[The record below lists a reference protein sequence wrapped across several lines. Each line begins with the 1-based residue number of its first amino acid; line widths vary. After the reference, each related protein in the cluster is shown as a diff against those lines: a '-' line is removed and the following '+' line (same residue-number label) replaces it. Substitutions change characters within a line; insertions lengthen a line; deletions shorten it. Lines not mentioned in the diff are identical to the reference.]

1 MIQSTESVVQSTGP
15 SIQATGSVRKFP
27 GTTSSLLDH
36 QSRRLDQPNTCHPV
50 YWIGVSVDWIEQ
62 VLQTSQIF
70 LEMSTGYY
78 NHFYII
84 CLHMAPT
91 MYIVYLRFNG
101 EIIYGQNGAEY
112 QGSQMKFIRV
122 HRGISFVE
130 LETKIFNALQ
140 LDNQS
145 HRITVT
151 YRCPQEVI
159 SPHIN
164 YMTLLITDDDG
175 VNLMFDMLDA
185 TPELKGIE
193 LYISVEDCVGEGVE
207 PLTQDDGDGLVAEDC
222 VGEDVQQMTVHDTA
236 PSTQPSTVGRC
247 TPQLHEIRT
256 SVEDC
261 GPSTRHEYVPY
272 EVNPLP
278 GVHDT
283 MMLEC
288 TADDEEEN
296 ADYDNDSYFD
306 DDDNDLYFDDDDDDD
321 DDDATDVHNDEVDD
335 VVPSLKPKS
344 SSFTTNTWDN
354 INDTSFN
361 DEVTPLDSWDKKQE
375 LRKGLFFKSKIEVQY
390 ALKVYSSRV
399 NQEYKVKESNK
410 RKLHG
415 FVHCRPVVSIDAT
428 HLYGKYEGK
437 LMIAMATDANNGI
450 YPLAFAVM
458 EKESKEYMALPLN
471 AYHRFC
477 IRHLVSN
484 FNTRFHDKRLKNMIQ
499 RAGEHNQ
506 LRKFN
511 ATMDSIR
518 QYNKDAADILDKET
532 DVEKWTLAKD
542 GGRRY
547 GAMTTNLSECFN
559 GVLKGARNLPIT
571 AMVEFIYFKLVH
583 YFNDRRVK
591 TQAQLSSGQ
600 AFSTHAMEIFQK
612 WSEKASLHHVIEF
625 NREEGTFQIQTQPS
639 LTSMNKG
646 NHRHVVK
653 LGNRTCSCGKWQA
666 YHIPCS
672 HVIAAC
678 ASQHIN
684 VYQYID
690 PFYSLT
696 EMLASYQPH
705 FEPMKDAPYWEE
717 DPNFPMLRPDPRLL
731 RQRGRPKST
740 RIRNEMDWRENQH
753 KQSCGLCN
761 QEGHNR
767 KKCPNAISNQE
778 AVLPQSW

>member
-1 MIQSTESVVQSTGP
+1 
-15 SIQATGSVRKFP
+15 
-27 GTTSSLLDH
+27 
-36 QSRRLDQPNTCHPV
+36 
-50 YWIGVSVDWIEQ
+50 
-62 VLQTSQIF
+62 
-70 LEMSTGYY
+70 
-78 NHFYII
+78 
-84 CLHMAPT
+84 
-91 MYIVYLRFNG
+91 
-101 EIIYGQNGAEY
+101 
-112 QGSQMKFIRV
+112 
-122 HRGISFVE
+122 
-130 LETKIFNALQ
+130 
-140 LDNQS
+140 
-145 HRITVT
+145 
-151 YRCPQEVI
+151 
-159 SPHIN
+159 
-164 YMTLLITDDDG
+164 
-175 VNLMFDMLDA
+175 
-185 TPELKGIE
+185 
-193 LYISVEDCVGEGVE
+193 
-207 PLTQDDGDGLVAEDC
+207 
-222 VGEDVQQMTVHDTA
+222 
-236 PSTQPSTVGRC
+236 
-247 TPQLHEIRT
+247 
-256 SVEDC
+256 
-261 GPSTRHEYVPY
+261 
-272 EVNPLP
+272 
-278 GVHDT
+278 
-283 MMLEC
+283 
-288 TADDEEEN
+288 
-296 ADYDNDSYFD
+296 
-306 DDDNDLYFDDDDDDD
+306 
-321 DDDATDVHNDEVDD
+321 
-335 VVPSLKPKS
+335 
-344 SSFTTNTWDN
+344 
-354 INDTSFN
+354 
-361 DEVTPLDSWDKKQE
+361 
-375 LRKGLFFKSKIEVQY
+375 
-390 ALKVYSSRV
+390 
-399 NQEYKVKESNK
+399 
-410 RKLHG
+410 
-415 FVHCRPVVSIDAT
+415 
-428 HLYGKYEGK
+428 
-437 LMIAMATDANNGI
+437 
-450 YPLAFAVM
+450 
-458 EKESKEYMALPLN
+458 
-471 AYHRFC
+471 
-477 IRHLVSN
+477 
-484 FNTRFHDKRLKNMIQ
+484 MIQ

-518 QYNKDAADILDKET
+518 QYNKDAAAILDNET

-653 LGNRTCSCGKWQA
+653 LGDRSCSCGKWQA

-778 AVLPQSW
+778 AVMPQS

>member
-1 MIQSTESVVQSTGP
+1 
-15 SIQATGSVRKFP
+15 
-27 GTTSSLLDH
+27 
-36 QSRRLDQPNTCHPV
+36 
-50 YWIGVSVDWIEQ
+50 
-62 VLQTSQIF
+62 
-70 LEMSTGYY
+70 
-78 NHFYII
+78 
-84 CLHMAPT
+84 MAPT

-101 EIIYGQNGAEY
+101 EIIYGQHGAEY

-236 PSTQPSTVGRC
+236 PSTQPSTLGRC

-272 EVNPLP
+272 EVNPLA

-306 DDDNDLYFDDDDDDD
+306 DDDNELYFDDDDDYDD
-321 DDDATDVHNDEVDD
+321 DDDADADDDDADDDDETTDVHNDEVDD

-375 LRKGLFFKSKIEVQY
+375 LRKWLFFKSKIEVQY

-410 RKLHG
+410 RKLHT
-415 FVHCRPVVSIDAT
+415 P
-428 HLYGKYEGK
+428 
-437 LMIAMATDANNGI
+437 
-450 YPLAFAVM
+450 
-458 EKESKEYMALPLN
+458 
-471 AYHRFC
+471 
-477 IRHLVSN
+477 
-484 FNTRFHDKRLKNMIQ
+484 
-499 RAGEHNQ
+499 
-506 LRKFN
+506 
-511 ATMDSIR
+511 
-518 QYNKDAADILDKET
+518 
-532 DVEKWTLAKD
+532 
-542 GGRRY
+542 
-547 GAMTTNLSECFN
+547 
-559 GVLKGARNLPIT
+559 
-571 AMVEFIYFKLVH
+571 
-583 YFNDRRVK
+583 
-591 TQAQLSSGQ
+591 
-600 AFSTHAMEIFQK
+600 
-612 WSEKASLHHVIEF
+612 
-625 NREEGTFQIQTQPS
+625 
-639 LTSMNKG
+639 
-646 NHRHVVK
+646 
-653 LGNRTCSCGKWQA
+653 
-666 YHIPCS
+666 
-672 HVIAAC
+672 
-678 ASQHIN
+678 QH
-684 VYQYID
+684 
-690 PFYSLT
+690 P
-696 EMLASYQPH
+696 
-705 FEPMKDAPYWEE
+705 
-717 DPNFPMLRPDPRLL
+717 
-731 RQRGRPKST
+731 
-740 RIRNEMDWRENQH
+740 
-753 KQSCGLCN
+753 
-761 QEGHNR
+761 
-767 KKCPNAISNQE
+767 
-778 AVLPQSW
+778 